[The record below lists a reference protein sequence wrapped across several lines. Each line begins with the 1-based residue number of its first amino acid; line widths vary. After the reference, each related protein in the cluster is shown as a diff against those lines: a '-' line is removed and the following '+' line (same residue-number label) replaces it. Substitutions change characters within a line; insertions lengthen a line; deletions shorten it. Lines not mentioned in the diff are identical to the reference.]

1 MLARKYAI
9 CALTGVWNLSET
21 RLTHSGNSRSSD
33 MATITRVMP
42 I

>member
-1 MLARKYAI
+1 MLARKYAKW
-9 CALTGVWNLSET
+9 ALTGVCSPSDT